1 MGYCKQICTIQK
13 NIVTLHIILDQCIM
27 KTNLRQKYNSLL
39 QRFIRLF
46 SLTSVAFVVTACYGS
61 PYAEYEVEGKVY
73 NEEGE
78 PLDDIQ
84 VVVRTF
90 DDYSYS
96 WPDTI
101 YTNEGGEYHTVYG
114 IPSCGGDCMEVIVHD
129 PNGVYES
136 DSVHIGSNKMKLESE
151 ESWSASYSMKA
162 DFYLEKK

>member
-1 MGYCKQICTIQK
+1 
-13 NIVTLHIILDQCIM
+13 M

-61 PYAEYEVEGKVY
+61 PHAEYEVEGNVY

-78 PLDDIQ
+78 PLDDMQ

-96 WPDTI
+96 WPDTV
-101 YTNEGGEYHTVYG
+101 YTNEKGKYHATYG
-114 IPSCGGDCMEVIVHD
+114 IPSFGGDCMEVVVHD
-129 PNGVYES
+129 PSGVYES
-136 DSVHIGSNKMKLESE
+136 DSVHIGSGKMKVEAE
-151 ESWSASYSMKA
+151 DSWSARYSMKA
-162 DFYLEKK
+162 DFYLGRK